1 MLTEAFS
8 HGHQV
13 TVNDPLINTWLWHMN
28 PCWPSGWDRRILGG
42 HRAITRTLPIASG
55 MHCSTA
61 TPMITGR
68 HGKVLLYLQ
77 IQKSFLFSQMA
88 TRGQGNGNI
97 VISDTGLPSSLCR
110 KSRMWGQFRG
120 TLAGRILIHT
130 HRGRLQTHAVTIFS
144 FNGTV
149 FVKAFMSIVEV

>member
-1 MLTEAFS
+1 MLVRACTIMLTEAFS

-61 TPMITGR
+61 TPIITGR

-130 HRGRLQTHAVTIFS
+130 QRASPDTCSHHIF
-144 FNGTV
+144 
-149 FVKAFMSIVEV
+149 I